1 MSDRELNNPMF
12 DVAIIGAGT
21 TGASIARLLSAYNLS
36 VALVERWQDVS
47 FGVSKA
53 NSGIIHAGFH
63 HNPSTLKARLEVQGN
78 FMFDRLQSELG
89 FPFRRVGILVVAFSP
104 EELKIVESLYDRG
117 IANGVPQLE
126 IVGRE
131 RILELEP
138 KLNGDTVGGLWA
150 PTGGI
155 IEPYRFVFALVEN
168 ARKNGVKLFTDWKL
182 TAAQR
187 AGGHWQLIS
196 EQGEILEARRVVNA
210 AGLYAD
216 EVSAM
221 FGAEEFHIIPR
232 KGEEFLMDHNAPGF
246 PNHVIFPVPA
256 KNSKGV
262 LVIPTVEGTMMVGP
276 TAVEIEEKDDLS
288 TTPDNLH
295 RVFALAARMVPA
307 ISKRDIITSFAGL
320 RPTLPGDDFY
330 IDISQ
335 KAPGLVQAAGI
346 QSPGLT
352 AAPAIAEYVRNL
364 LQKDGLALEEKPDFV
379 PSIQHCPKVYEM
391 PFPELDGLAGRE
403 PAYAQIVCRCESI
416 SEAEVIEAIRKG
428 HTTLDGIKFYT
439 RAGMGRCQGGFCTY
453 RVLAI
458 IARETGLPV
467 EAITKRGKGSEL
479 VVGRIGEAPRDVQSE
494 KASEGSG
501 G

>member
-1 MSDRELNNPMF
+1 MIF
-12 DVAIIGAGT
+12 DVAIIGAGVV
-21 TGASIARLLSAYNLS
+21 GAAVARRLSSYQLS
-36 VALVERWQDVS
+36 VALFERRADVS

-63 HNPSTLKARLEVQGN
+63 HNPATLKARLEVRGN
-78 FMFDRLQSELG
+78 LMFDRLKSELG
-89 FPFRRVGILVVAFSP
+89 FPFRRVGIIVAAFSP
-104 EELKIVESLYDRG
+104 EELKIVESLYAMG
-117 IANGVPQLE
+117 AANGVPQLE
-126 IVGRE
+126 IAGRE
-131 RILELEP
+131 RILALEP
-138 KLNGDTVGGLWA
+138 KLNRDVVGGLWA

-155 IEPYRFVFALVEN
+155 IEPYRLVFALVEN
-168 ARKNGVKLFTDWKL
+168 AVANGVSLFLDWTL
-182 TAAQR
+182 AAAGR
-187 AGGHWQLIS
+187 ADDRWLLRS
-196 EQGEILEARRVVNA
+196 ERGETLEARRVINA

-232 KGEEFLMDHNAPGF
+232 KGEEFLLDRNAPGF

-256 KNSKGV
+256 RNSKGV

-288 TTPDNLH
+288 TTPENLD
-295 RVFALAARMVPA
+295 RVFSMAARIVPA
-307 ISKRDIITSFAGL
+307 ISKRDVITSFAGL
-320 RPTLPGDDFY
+320 RPTLPGDDFF
-330 IDISQ
+330 IDLSR

-352 AAPAIAEYVRNL
+352 AAPAIAEYVKDL
-364 LQKDGLALEEKPDFV
+364 LQQDGLALADKPDFA
-379 PSIQHCPKVYEM
+379 PTIAH
-391 PFPELDGLAGRE
+391 FPRVRELAFPDLDELVRRE
-403 PAYAQIVCRCESI
+403 PSCAQIVCRCESV

-453 RVLAI
+453 RLLAI

-467 EAITKRGKGSEL
+467 ETITKRGKGSEL
-479 VVGRIGEAPRDVQSE
+479 VVGRIGEAPPAAPGD
-494 KASEGSG
+494 ATAPEGSG

>member
-1 MSDRELNNPMF
+1 
-12 DVAIIGAGT
+12 VA
-21 TGASIARLLSAYNLS
+21 
-36 VALVERWQDVS
+36 
-47 FGVSKA
+47 
-53 NSGIIHAGFH
+53 
-63 HNPSTLKARLEVQGN
+63 
-78 FMFDRLQSELG
+78 
-89 FPFRRVGILVVAFSP
+89 AFSP
-104 EELKIVESLYDRG
+104 EELKIVESLYDNG
-117 IANGVPQLE
+117 AANGVPQLE

-131 RILELEP
+131 RLLALEP
-138 KLNGDTVGGLWA
+138 KLNGDVVGGLWA

-168 ARKNGVKLFTDWKL
+168 AV
-182 TAAQR
+182 
-187 AGGHWQLIS
+187 AGGVGLFLDWSLAAAGRADDRWLLRS
-196 EQGEILEARRVVNA
+196 ERGETLEARRVINA
-210 AGLYAD
+210 AGLYSD
-216 EVSAM
+216 EVSAL

-246 PNHVIFPVPA
+246 PNHVIFPVPVR
-256 KNSKGV
+256 NSKGV

-288 TTPDNLH
+288 TSPENLD
-295 RVFALAARMVPA
+295 RVFSMAARMMPA

-320 RPTLPGDDFY
+320 RPTLPGDDFF
-330 IDISQ
+330 IGISR

-352 AAPAIAEYVRNL
+352 AAPAIAEYVTEL
-364 LQKDGLALEEKPDFV
+364 LEQDGLALAENSAFV
-379 PSIQHCPKVYEM
+379 PTIHPSPKTHELTY
-391 PFPELDGLAGRE
+391 PELDKLAQRD
-403 PAYAQIVCRCESI
+403 PSYAQIVCRCETI
-416 SEAEVIEAIRKG
+416 SEEEVIEAIRKG

-467 EAITKRGKGSEL
+467 EAVTKRGKGSEL
-479 VVGRIGEAPRDVQSE
+479 VVGRIGGAPAAPAAAER
-494 KASEGSG
+494 SG